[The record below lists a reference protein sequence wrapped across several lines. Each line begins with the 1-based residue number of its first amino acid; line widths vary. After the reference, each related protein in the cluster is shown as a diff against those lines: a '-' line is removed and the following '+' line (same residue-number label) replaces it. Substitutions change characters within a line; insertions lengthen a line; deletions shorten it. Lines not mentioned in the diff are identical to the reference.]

1 MSTVELLLSALI
13 TVIVSVLILKRAL
26 LIGRFLSYLS
36 YVGYRYKR
44 LYMCPHRVILVRH
57 GESEGNLDESVYMRT
72 PDALISLTQLGK
84 GQAVEAGEKLKKE
97 VINGVPA
104 ESIHVYLSPYL
115 RSKQTYEEIS
125 K

>member
-1 MSTVELLLSALI
+1 MSIIELLLSACI
-13 TVIVSVLILKRAL
+13 TVIVSVLILKRTL
-26 LIGRFLSYLS
+26 LIGRFLTYLNHF
-36 YVGYRYKR
+36 GYRYKR
-44 LYMCPHRVILVRH
+44 LYLCPHRIILVRH
-57 GESEGNLDESVYMRT
+57 GESEGNFDEGVYRRT

-84 GQAVEAGEKLKKE
+84 GQAVEAGKKLKEE
-97 VINGVPA
+97 VINGDPA

>member
-1 MSTVELLLSALI
+1 MSTVELLLSTLI
-13 TVIVSVLILKRAL
+13 TVVVWILILKRTF
-26 LIGRFLSYLS
+26 LIGRFLTYLS

-44 LYMCPHRVILVRH
+44 LYQCPHRIILVRH
-57 GESEGNLDESVYMRT
+57 GESEGNLDESVYRRT

-84 GQAVEAGEKLKKE
+84 RQAVEAGEKLKEE
-97 VINGVPA
+97 VINGGLA
-104 ESIHVYLSPYL
+104 ESIYVYLSPYL